1 MMNGNRLVI
10 HTIPLKQSLGFP
22 MHFSFLI
29 AIYLTFFNYFEKL
42 WTPPASAGE
51 VKSDKID

>member
-1 MMNGNRLVI
+1 
-10 HTIPLKQSLGFP
+10 

-42 WTPPASAGE
+42 WTPSPSAGE
-51 VKSDKID
+51 ENEDKPVQS

>member
-10 HTIPLKQSLGFP
+10 YTIPLKQSLGFP

-42 WTPPASAGE
+42 WTPPPSAGE